1 MADKNGHMVKDLKV
15 KMVKL
20 VSKGIIG
27 FKSFIITKI
36 PPKYPIYSSNLHR
49 PFNLV
54 GFALV

>member
-36 PPKYPIYSSNLHR
+36 PPKYPIYSKLH
-49 PFNLV
+49 PPPL
-54 GFALV
+54 